1 MRVEIKNRY
10 DGKVILYGEYQSI
23 KECLEKNRRADLC
36 GADLYGANLSGAN
49 LCRANLSET
58 NLRGANL
65 SETNLYGANLCKAN
79 LCRANLCRADLC
91 MANLCR
97 ADLSKA
103 ELCRANLSGANLC
116 RANYNG
122 EKLDKEP
129 IQIAGLKYYIII
141 IKEQIKIGCELH
153 KVSEWKKFTNKE
165 ILAMDGKEGL
175 IWWKKYKKFILDAN
189 KLHKEE

>member
-79 LCRANLCRADLC
+79 LCRANLCRADL
-91 MANLCR
+91 
-97 ADLSKA
+97 SKA

-129 IQIAGLKYYIII
+129 IQIAGLKYYILIT
-141 IKEQIKIGCELH
+141 KEYIKIECELH
-153 KVSEWKKFTNKE
+153 KVSEWGKFTDKE